1 MSIPQHTPSKLP
13 NRVRCEILGREVV
26 ADVVDHE
33 LEASA
38 AVGPQRILSIR
49 VDGRRY
55 RVAAADVDEL

>member
-13 NRVRCEILGREVV
+13 DRVRCEILGREVV

-38 AVGPQRILSIR
+38 GGGPQRMLSVR
-49 VDGRRY
+49 VDGREF
-55 RVAAADVDEL
+55 RVAADDVDAI